1 MLSPQEMLL
10 PVLDVKLEKY
20 HLETTVARISVLRVT
35 VEFFQ
40 AEPVGDIIKETSY
53 RICFVDEAGNAIS
66 NENIYVADSRQPET
80 NKRFFRLQFVLK
92 NQQYDTGKQ
101 YYLTITNI
109 DSGMELSRRPMKI
122 DIAIDDDLGIF

>member
-1 MLSPQEMLL
+1 M
-10 PVLDVKLEKY
+10 
-20 HLETTVARISVLRVT
+20 
-35 VEFFQ
+35 
-40 AEPVGDIIKETSY
+40 
-53 RICFVDEAGNAIS
+53 DEAGNAIS

-109 DSGMELSRRPMKI
+109 DSGMELARRPMKI
-122 DIAIDDDLGIF
+122 DIALDDDLGIF